1 MKLLPQS
8 LQGRT
13 AFTVA
18 ISLFALLTLSLGSAM
33 YFIAIPM
40 AKRSADDFAAIIVSS
55 AHTMQSLPADLQ
67 REYRNQLLID
77 HGLIVADQLPA
88 LEEETFDVPYFAFFR
103 NALAQRTG
111 LDFRLVESNG
121 GPIVWVDV
129 PVADRLVRMGFDRR
143 RLGTSP
149 LSALLL
155 AIAAGTL
162 LTWMV
167 TVLEVRRVRSP
178 LQRLSEAVRQVGRGD
193 IPKTLPE
200 DGPAEIASLA
210 QAFNKMSRDLQA
222 LSENRTVVVAGI
234 SHDLR
239 TPLTRMGIAVEM
251 LDSGARPELVAAIR
265 RDIEVMNELIA
276 QFLDFSRGLEPG
288 RAVEIDLSA
297 LIDDKA
303 SDLRRES
310 VEVHITGC
318 SSPCNYVADPLALG
332 RLLNN
337 LLDNAARHSGGKPID
352 VELQCSD
359 RAIVVRVCDRGPGI
373 PADQLD
379 AVFQPFFRLEAARS
393 NKSGGSGLGLAIARQ
408 LALKHGWTVELL
420 ARDGGGTVARVELP
434 VVTDR

>member
-1 MKLLPQS
+1 MNLLPQS

-18 ISLFALLTLSLGSAM
+18 ISLFALLILSLGSAV

-40 AKRSADDFAAIIVSS
+40 AQRSADDFAAIIVSS
-55 AHTMQSLPADLQ
+55 AHTMQSLPPDLQ
-67 REYRNQLLID
+67 REFRNQLLID

-103 NALAQRTG
+103 NALARRTG

-129 PVADRLVRMGFDRR
+129 PVADKLVRMGFDRR

-155 AIAAGTL
+155 AIAAGTV

-167 TVLEVRRVRSP
+167 TVLEVRRVRRP
-178 LQRLSEAVRQVGRGD
+178 LQHLSEAVRQVGRGD

-200 DGPAEIASLA
+200 DGPVEIASLA
-210 QAFNKMSRDLQA
+210 QAFNKMARDLQA
-222 LSENRTVVVAGI
+222 LSENRTVVVAGV

-251 LDSGARPELVAAIR
+251 LESGNRPELVAAIR

-288 RAVEIDLSA
+288 RAIELDLA
-297 LIDDKA
+297 ELIEDKA
-303 SDLRRES
+303 SDLQRES
-310 VEVHITGC
+310 IEVNITGC
-318 SSPCNYVADPLALG
+318 SSPCRYTADPLALG

-337 LLDNAARHSGGKPID
+337 LLDNAARHSAGKPID

-373 PADQLD
+373 PADKLE

-408 LALKHGWTVELL
+408 LALKHGWTIELL

-434 VVTDR
+434 IGGER